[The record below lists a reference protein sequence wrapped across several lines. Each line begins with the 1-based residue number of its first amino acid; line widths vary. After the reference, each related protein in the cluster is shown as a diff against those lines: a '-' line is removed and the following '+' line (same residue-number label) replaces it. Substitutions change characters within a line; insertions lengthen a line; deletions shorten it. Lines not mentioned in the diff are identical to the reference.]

1 MKQDNIP
8 KVFQE
13 RIEQAPKRQLEELD
27 LSYDYHRDDSIKLTH
42 IPDEVFELNHLKKL
56 NLSFNK
62 IKEIPSEIGRLT
74 SLESLDLI
82 GNKELT
88 NISQEL
94 IHLPNLVFLRL
105 TWNVNSVIPEW
116 FSQIKQLGLEIIEQ
130 DKFKFPTIIRTIPDE
145 ILNLENLVFLK
156 IWLRYSNDW
165 IPWLQGLK
173 ELELNLS
180 NNQISDLPEAIT
192 KLSNLTEL
200 YLSNN
205 QLSALPKSVIK
216 LSNLTELYLSNNQ
229 LSFLP
234 ESLGNFSNLTELY
247 LSANQLSFL
256 PEFLGNFSNLTRLDL
271 SRNQLSTLPN
281 SLGNLSNLTRLD
293 LSANQLLA
301 LPEALTKLSN
311 LTRLYLSGNPLKTP
325 PIEVGEQGIEAI
337 RAYFRQ
343 LKEEGIDYIYEAKL
357 LIVGEAGAGKTT
369 LAKKIEDSNYQLD
382 SNEKS
387 TEGIDIT
394 KWSFHCLDKEKKE
407 REFKV
412 NIWDFGGQEI
422 YHATHQFFL
431 TKRSLYAL
439 VADTRKEDTDFY
451 YWLNVVE
458 LLSNNSPLI
467 IVKNEKGDRVAFSSR
482 SLY

>member
-8 KVFQE
+8 KVFQQ
-13 RIEQAPKRQLEELD
+13 RIEQAQEQQLEELD
-27 LSYDYHRDDSIKLTH
+27 LSYDYYYFYSIRLTH
-42 IPDEVFELNHLKKL
+42 IPDEVFELTHLKKL
-56 NLSFNK
+56 NLSNNN

-156 IWLRYSNDW
+156 IWLRYSKDW
-165 IPWLQGLK
+165 IPWLQSLK

-180 NNQISDLPEAIT
+180 NNQLSALPEAIT
-192 KLSNLTEL
+192 KLSNLTRL
-200 YLSNN
+200 DLSNN

-216 LSNLTELYLSNNQ
+216 LSNLTRLDLSNNQ

-234 ESLGNFSNLTELY
+234 ESLGNFSNLTRLD

-369 LAKKIEDSNYQLD
+369 LAKKIEYSNYQLN

-394 KWSFHCLDKEKKE
+394 KWSFHFLDKEKKE
-407 REFKV
+407 REFRV

-467 IVKNEKGDRVAFSSR
+467 IVKNQKDDRVAFSSR